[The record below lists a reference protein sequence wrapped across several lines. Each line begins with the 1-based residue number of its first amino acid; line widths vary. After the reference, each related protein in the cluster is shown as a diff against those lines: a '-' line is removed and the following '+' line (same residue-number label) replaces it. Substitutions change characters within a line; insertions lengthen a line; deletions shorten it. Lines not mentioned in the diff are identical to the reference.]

1 MGMVVRQRH
10 VSIISLKWEKNY
22 ATNIGIDL
30 TLFNRL
36 TVSAEWYNRE
46 TKDLLQDVPVSMT
59 TGFNNTLKNV
69 GAMNNRGIELDMN
82 YDVFNETAVKWSTG
96 IVLSH
101 NKNKISKLY
110 GGKDI
115 ISGTSILREGES
127 YYSWW
132 SREWLALILK
142 RVKNSGIL
150 NTENE
155 DGTINLRNDT

>member
-1 MGMVVRQRH
+1 MF
-10 VSIISLKWEKNY
+10 
-22 ATNIGIDL
+22 AFD
-30 TLFNRL
+30 F
-36 TVSAEWYNRE
+36 YNRE

-59 TGFNNTLKNV
+59 TGFKNTLKNV
-69 GAMNNRGIELDMN
+69 GAMNNRGIELDIN

-115 ISGTSILREGES
+115 IDGTSILREGES

-132 SREWLALILK
+132 SVNGLVLILK
-142 RVKNSGIL
+142 PVKNSGY
-150 NTENE
+150 
-155 DGTINLRNDT
+155 